1 MIALSTPTFDPAG
14 TLILAR
20 PGPGSELISAARRVT
35 RTATLDGGVAIADTG
50 YSPGDRTVRLTIPK
64 ASPAQIETV
73 SRLVRLYP
81 LITVCLRDGAYS
93 AVPSNYDLRNGG
105 ITLILLL
112 TAQLSE

>member
-1 MIALSTPTFDPAG
+1 MIALSTPTYDPRG

-20 PGPGSELISAARRVT
+20 PGPGSELFHASRRVT

-50 YSPGDRTVRLTIPK
+50 YSAGDRTVRLTIPVP
-64 ASPAQIETV
+64 SPAQVATV

-81 LITVCLRDGAYS
+81 LITVCLEDGAFS
-93 AVPSNYDLRNGG
+93 AVPSDYDLASGRL
-105 ITLILLL
+105 TLILLL